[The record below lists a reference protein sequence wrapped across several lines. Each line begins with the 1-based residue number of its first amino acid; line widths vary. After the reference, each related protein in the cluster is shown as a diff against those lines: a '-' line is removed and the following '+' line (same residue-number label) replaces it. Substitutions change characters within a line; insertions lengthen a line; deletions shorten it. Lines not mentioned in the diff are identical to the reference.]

1 MTEQKKQPSGFVRF
15 LKVLLRLILS
25 LVIGILL
32 GAALYFGFQFAYQQL
47 VIPTQQNATDLQ
59 NFQTRVD
66 QQWELLQE
74 KNNDL
79 ENRLSQLE
87 SNQNNTSDD
96 ISELMTQ
103 NDQTKADID
112 AYLIQQEDL
121 ANQIDDIN
129 QSIAALVD
137 QDKELASQN
146 KELVATVEGLEVDRK
161 LQPVYQDLQVF
172 KVLLQINRSRLFLV
186 QDNYG
191 LAKQELNLAGD
202 LLNTLLL
209 STTGQQKE
217 EVQLW
222 DARLNLAISHL
233 PDNPILAND
242 DLEILWTMMANGF
255 SNPEDIAISESTE
268 EATTSSTEQ
277 STDTGTATATATQ
290 PTVSATATA
299 TATPTPKP

>member
-103 NDQTKADID
+103 NDQTKANID

-129 QSIAALVD
+129 QSIVALMD
-137 QDKELASQN
+137 QNKELTSQN
-146 KELVATVEGLEVDRK
+146 KDLVATVEGMEVDSK
-161 LQPVYQDLQVF
+161 LQPVYQDLQLF
-172 KVLLQINRSRLFLV
+172 KVLLQVNRSRLFLV

-191 LAKQELNLAGD
+191 LAKQELNLADD

-209 STTGQQKE
+209 SATEEQKD
-217 EVQLW
+217 EVLLW
-222 DARLNLAISHL
+222 GARLNLAISHL

-255 SNPEDIAISESTE
+255 SNPEDIEMPESTVE
-268 EATTSSTEQ
+268 TTTSSTLQ
-277 STDTGTATATATQ
+277 PSTTAT
-290 PTVSATATA
+290 V